1 MRNPRYTLI
10 GAFVLVLGAA
20 FAWGVLWISAGGA
33 PRSFDNYLVYMT
45 ESVSGLNVDSA
56 LKYRG
61 VDVGKV
67 ERIGIDRDNP
77 QRIRILLQVRED
89 IPITEDTVATLEYQG
104 LTGLANINLSGG
116 TADSKPLQRQ
126 DGEDYPVIQ
135 ARPSLFARLDATTSD
150 LLANLIQTSS
160 SINALLDENNRANVA
175 RSLENVASLTDNLA
189 EQSEAL
195 STMIARLNDTLD
207 NVSTASVDLPEMT
220 RQFTASAE
228 SLARM
233 ADEVRRAGEG
243 VSEAT
248 SGLGDTVEQAGGDL
262 TRFSS
267 ATLPELSATVDEL
280 RLASENL
287 RRLSEALARDPSILI
302 YGNRSQQ
309 AGPGEDDE

>member
-10 GAFVLVLGAA
+10 GAFILVLGGA
-20 FAWGVLWISAGGA
+20 FVWGILWISAGGT
-33 PRSFDNYLVYMT
+33 PQRFDRYLVYMT

-67 ERIGIDRDNP
+67 ERIGIDPDNP

-89 IPITEDTVATLEYQG
+89 TPITEDTVATLEYQG

-116 TADSKPLQRQ
+116 SADSDPLRARA
-126 DGEDYPVIQ
+126 DEDFPVIRT
-135 ARPSLFARLDATTSD
+135 RPSLFARLDATTSD
-150 LLANLIQTSS
+150 LLANLMQTSS
-160 SINALLDENNRANVA
+160 SINALLDEDNRVNFA
-175 RSLENVASLTDNLA
+175 RTLDNLA
-189 EQSEAL
+189 EL
-195 STMIARLNDTLD
+195 STNLVEQSGELSTLMAGLNDTLG
-207 NVSTASVDLPEMT
+207 NVNNASDELPAMV

-233 ADEVRRAGEG
+233 ADELRRAGSG
-243 VSEAT
+243 VGEAT
-248 SGLGDTVEQAGGDL
+248 AGLGDTVERAAGDL
-262 TRFSS
+262 SRFSS
-267 ATLPELSATVDEL
+267 ATLPALAATVEEL

-302 YGNRSQQ
+302 YGNDSQGP
-309 AGPGEDDE
+309 GPGERDE

>member
-10 GAFVLVLGAA
+10 GAFILVLGGI
-20 FAWGVLWISAGGA
+20 FIWGILWISAGGT
-33 PRSFDNYLVYMT
+33 PQRVDNYLVYMT

-67 ERIGIDRDNP
+67 ERIGIDPDNP

-89 IPITEDTVATLEYQG
+89 TPITQDTVATLEYQG

-116 TADSKPLQRQ
+116 TADSAPLRAQA
-126 DGEDYPVIQ
+126 DEEYPVIPT
-135 ARPSLFARLDATTSD
+135 RPSLFARLDATTSD

-160 SINALLDENNRANVA
+160 NLNLLLDEDNRANFA
-175 RSLENVASLTDNLA
+175 RSLDNVAELTGNLA
-189 EQSEAL
+189 GQSAEL
-195 STMIARLNDTLD
+195 SSVLARLDETLD
-207 NVSTASVDLPEMT
+207 NASAASGDLPAMV
-220 RQFTASAE
+220 RQFTDSAE

-233 ADEVRRAGEG
+233 ADEVRRAGAG
-243 VSEAT
+243 VNDAT
-248 SGLGDTVEQAGGDL
+248 AGLGDTVEQAAGDL

-267 ATLPELSATVDEL
+267 AALPALAAAVEEL
-280 RLASENL
+280 RLTSENL

-302 YGNRSQQ
+302 YGNRPQD